1 MSEPSEDVGGAWEQ
15 VGERISA
22 LGRSMRSH
30 MASGEEAS
38 STELRSALQR
48 LGDAVKDLV
57 DRADQA
63 VRDPEVRDQAKDL
76 GRSLDHALSR
86 TFERAASEID
96 DIVQKVRQRGG
107 RASGG
112 EDAGSQTPPASGGSA
127 TDAPGSPG
135 SAAASNGGAA
145 PHGDGEPGADASP
158 TG

>member
-1 MSEPSEDVGGAWEQ
+1 MSDDVGGAWEQ

-22 LGRSMRSH
+22 LGRSMRTH
-30 MASGEEAS
+30 MASGDEAS
-38 STELRSALQR
+38 TTELRGAFQR

-86 TFERAASEID
+86 TFDRAASEIE
-96 DIVQKVRQRGG
+96 DIVQKLRQRAG
-107 RASGG
+107 RAPGNEGSDAETGEPESGG
-112 EDAGSQTPPASGGSA
+112 PASDPSAGG
-127 TDAPGSPG
+127 GG
-135 SAAASNGGAA
+135 AAASNGGAA
-145 PHGDGEPGADASP
+145 PHGDGETGADSSP